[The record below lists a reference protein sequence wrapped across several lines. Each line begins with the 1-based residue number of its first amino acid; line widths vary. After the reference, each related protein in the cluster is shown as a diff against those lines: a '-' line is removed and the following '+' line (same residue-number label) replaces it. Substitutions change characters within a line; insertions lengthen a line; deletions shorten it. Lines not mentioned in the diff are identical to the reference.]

1 MNLRVLL
8 LAMPLT
14 LAACTSAMATPGVT
28 GMMKTSATAAVPDT
42 APGFIPGPVTSGTFK
57 KWAEGATAVTYD
69 TTAVPVGAT
78 AEVTVAE
85 SVSGVRVTAAVN
97 GLVPGRAYGAHLHTN
112 SCTADPAEAG
122 PHYQNRID
130 PGAGPGKPSSDPE
143 YANPENEIW
152 LDFTADE
159 EGAGTASSV
168 QKWRFDEKRPPW
180 SFVLHE
186 RTTTHTGHGEA
197 GTAGARLACLTR
209 DPMPVYTERAG
220 RG

>member
-8 LAMPLT
+8 LAAPLA
-14 LAACTSAMATPGVT
+14 LAACTSALASPAAT
-28 GMMKTSATAAVPDT
+28 GMTKTSDT

-57 KWAEGATAVTYD
+57 TWVEGSTAVTYD
-69 TTAVPVGAT
+69 TAAVPVGAT
-78 AEVTVAE
+78 AEVSVAE
-85 SVSGVRVTAAVN
+85 SKSGARVTAALT

-112 SCTADPAEAG
+112 PCTANPAEAG

-130 PGAGPGKPSSDPE
+130 PAAGPGKPSADPE

-152 LDFTADE
+152 LDFTADA
-159 EGAGTASSV
+159 EGAGTATSV

>member
-8 LAMPLT
+8 LAAPLA
-14 LAACTSAMATPGVT
+14 LAACTSALASPAVT
-28 GMMKTSATAAVPDT
+28 GMTKTSAA

-57 KWAEGATAVTYD
+57 TWVEGSTAVTYD
-69 TTAVPVGAT
+69 TAAVPVGAT
-78 AEVTVAE
+78 AEVSVAE
-85 SVSGVRVTAAVN
+85 IKSGVRVTAALT

-112 SCTADPAEAG
+112 PCTANPAEAG

-130 PGAGPGKPSSDPE
+130 PAAGPGKPSADPE

-152 LDFTADE
+152 LDFTADA
-159 EGAGTASSV
+159 EGAGTATSV

-209 DPMPVYTERAG
+209 DPMPVYTEGTG